1 MLLMLQVPPMLLLKF
16 VNNRAEIM
24 KNKVERLIDNKNKTV
39 PILSFP
45 STKLLEITVSELI
58 SSADNQAAG
67 MKAIAERC
75 NIGASL
81 NMMDLSVEA
90 EAFGAKIHFADNEIP
105 TVIGGIIDDIEQVS
119 QITVPEIGTGR
130 TGIFIDGVKKAK
142 DIITDIPVFCGVIGP
157 YSLASR
163 LFDMTELMYACY
175 DSPDEVKILLE
186 KAAEF
191 IINYI
196 NAFKTVGADGV
207 IMAEPAA
214 GMLSP
219 TLADEF
225 SVPVVKRIFDAVNS
239 DDFVLCYHNCGNY
252 VTDMLEGI
260 STVGADIYH
269 FGNAVDIKKALD
281 YLPSEKIVMGNVDPL
296 LLRTGT
302 AESLY
307 AEVERIFNECSVY
320 PNFMISTGC
329 DVPADAKWE
338 NIDAYFKKVNELYA

>member
-1 MLLMLQVPPMLLLKF
+1 
-16 VNNRAEIM
+16 M
-24 KNKVERLIDNKNKTV
+24 KTKVKSLIENKSNTV

-45 STKLLEITVSELI
+45 SVKLLGISVNELI
-58 SSADNQAAG
+58 SSADNQAKG
-67 MKAIAERC
+67 MKAIVESC
-75 NIGASL
+75 PIGASL

-90 EAFGAKIHFADNEIP
+90 EAFGAMIHFSKNEIP
-105 TVIGGIIDDIEQVS
+105 TVISGIIDNMENVS
-119 QITVPEIGTGR
+119 QVTVPEIGAGR
-130 TGIFIDGVKKAK
+130 TGVFIDGVKKAK
-142 DIITDIPVFCGVIGP
+142 EIITDIPVFCGVIGP

-186 KAAEF
+186 KATDF
-191 IINYI
+191 IIDYI
-196 NAFKTVGADGV
+196 TAFKAVGADGV

-219 TLADEF
+219 ALADEF
-225 SVPVVKRIFDAVNS
+225 SVPFVRQIFDAVNS
-239 DDFVLCYHNCGNY
+239 EDFVLCYHNCGNY
-252 VTDMLEGI
+252 VFDMLEGI

-281 YLPSEKIVMGNVDPL
+281 FLPSDKVVMGNLDPL
-296 LLRTGT
+296 FLCTGT
-302 AESLY
+302 PEKISS
-307 AEVERIFNECSVY
+307 EVERIFNDCSGY

-329 DVPADAKWE
+329 DVPANANWE

>member
-1 MLLMLQVPPMLLLKF
+1 MLQVLPMRLLNFADKKA
-16 VNNRAEIM
+16 VIM
-24 KNKVERLIDNKNKTV
+24 KNNVKRLIEKKNKTV

-45 STKLLEITVSELI
+45 STKLIGISVNELI
-58 SSADNQAAG
+58 SSADNQAKG
-67 MKAIAERC
+67 MKAIAEKC
-75 NIGASL
+75 SIGASL

-90 EAFGAKIHFADNEIP
+90 EAFGAKIHFSENEIP
-105 TVIGGIIDDIEQVS
+105 TVVGGIIDDIEDVS
-119 QITVPEIGTGR
+119 QINVPEIGAGR

-142 DIITDIPVFCGVIGP
+142 AIITDIPVFCGVIGP

-175 DSPDEVKILLE
+175 DSPDKVKVLLE

-196 NAFKTVGADGV
+196 NSFKTVGADGV

-219 TLADEF
+219 ALADEF
-225 SVPVVKRIFDAVNS
+225 SVPFVERIFDEVNS
-239 DDFVLCYHNCGNY
+239 DDFMLCYHNCGNY
-252 VTDMLEGI
+252 VADMLEGI
-260 STVGADIYH
+260 SSITADIYH

-281 YLPSEKIVMGNVDPL
+281 FLPNDRIIMGNIDPL

-302 AESLY
+302 PECVF
-307 AEVERIFNECSVY
+307 AEVERIFNECSCY
-320 PNFMISTGC
+320 PNFMVSTGC
-329 DVPADAKWE
+329 DVPGDAKWE
-338 NIDAYFKKVNELYA
+338 NIDAYFKKVNELYV